1 MASEEL
7 ARKLQRR
14 LRAAGA
20 QGGCPEPAPLAAAA
34 AAPEPEPEPP
44 VGAPAASADADAELS
59 AQLSRRLDITEGAA
73 RPRRCKVFNPYTEFP
88 EFSRRLIKDLERQFK
103 Q

>member
-1 MASEEL
+1 MSSEEL

-14 LRAAGA
+14 LQRGEA
-20 QGGCPEPAPLAAAA
+20 QEGCPEPASLAA
-34 AAPEPEPEPP
+34 AAPEPEP
-44 VGAPAASADADAELS
+44 GTPAASADAELS
-59 AQLSRRLDITEGAA
+59 AQLSRRLHINEGAA

-88 EFSRRLIKDLERQFK
+88 EFSRRLIKDLESKFK